1 MGLRVPSSQRKE
13 SAVQEIGEAGKY
25 FSNVSVREL
34 RAKENG
40 ATGTGAL
47 WNVALVVNQSR
58 SLLSYHARASGAM
71 DGAPVGMQCG
81 HGGWA
86 QDVGNAV
93 RLGSASWMQVTV
105 IPSLPQRAEHN

>member
-1 MGLRVPSSQRKE
+1 MGPRVPSSQRKE

-40 ATGTGAL
+40 ATGTGVL

-58 SLLSYHARASGAM
+58 SLLSYHARASGSHGWGTSGYAVWAWRLCSGCRECSEARFCLL
-71 DGAPVGMQCG
+71 DAGHCDSQLAPEG
-81 HGGWA
+81 
-86 QDVGNAV
+86 
-93 RLGSASWMQVTV
+93 RT
-105 IPSLPQRAEHN
+105 

>member
-40 ATGTGAL
+40 ATGTGVL

-58 SLLSYHARASGAM
+58 SLLSYHARSPGAM
-71 DGAPVGMQCG
+71 DGHQWVCSVGMEAG
-81 HGGWA
+81 L
-86 QDVGNAV
+86 
-93 RLGSASWMQVTV
+93 RM
-105 IPSLPQRAEHN
+105 

>member
-40 ATGTGAL
+40 ATGTGVL

-58 SLLSYHARASGAM
+58 SLLSYHARSPGAM
-71 DGAPVGMQCG
+71 DGHQWVCSVGME
-81 HGGWA
+81 
-86 QDVGNAV
+86 AV
-93 RLGSASWMQVTV
+93 LRM
-105 IPSLPQRAEHN
+105 